1 MRHIDLPFNRV
12 DRVGSGLLSTVATSA
27 TTPAGG
33 VFSDGDRGNGFERK
47 GGVEGKTGAV
57 PSPELSAEKGDET
70 ESGVLS
76 KKDLR
81 NMSLKVCSACC
92 CLLL

>member
-1 MRHIDLPFNRV
+1 MRYIDLPFNRV
-12 DRVGSGLLSTVATSA
+12 DRVGSGLLSAVTTSA
-27 TTPAGG
+27 ATPAGG
-33 VFSDGDRGNGFERK
+33 VFSDEDRGNKFERK

-57 PSPELSAEKGDET
+57 PSPELSAEEGDES

-76 KKDLR
+76 EKDFR

-92 CLLL
+92 CSL